1 DGNISNTIKDP
12 GFNRDKTW
20 QSGDF
25 GGHAFE
31 GRIRYQPIPRI
42 NTILG
47 YTHFTAGE
55 FVKNR
60 IAANSC
66 DTHPKHPCVDQRS
79 GDTDFLYFEVL
90 ISFL

>member
-1 DGNISNTIKDP
+1 MKFTTPWILH
-12 GFNRDKTW
+12 FA
-20 QSGDF
+20 
-25 GGHAFE
+25 GHAFE
-31 GRIRYQPIPRI
+31 GRIRYQPIPRV

-60 IAANSC
+60 IAAAPHC
-66 DTHPKHPCVDQRS
+66 DSSNVHPCVDQRS

-90 ISFL
+90 ISLL